1 MIGQMISLAL
11 ALLGAAAVYG
21 TDVFF
26 CVVGRTALTH
36 VSDAALVETMGR
48 LHEVADR
55 RMPIFGVIGIVGALA
70 SVAFSRVSWLW
81 ALSAV
86 AAQIVWIVV
95 YRSVAAP
102 VNAELTRQARAHSV
116 PTDAR
121 ALQAR
126 WDSVIVARVLLM
138 GFAVVALAAAL
149 VRSAQ

>member
-70 SVAFSRVSWLW
+70 SIAFSRVSWLW

-86 AAQIVWIVV
+86 AAQVVWIVV

-126 WDSVIVARVLLM
+126 WDSVMVARVLLM
-138 GFAVVALAAAL
+138 GFAVVALAGAL

>member
-1 MIGQMISLAL
+1 
-11 ALLGAAAVYG
+11 
-21 TDVFF
+21 
-26 CVVGRTALTH
+26 
-36 VSDAALVETMGR
+36 
-48 LHEVADR
+48 
-55 RMPIFGVIGIVGALA
+55 MPIFGVIGIVGALA
-70 SVAFSRVSWLW
+70 SIAFSRISWLW

-86 AAQIVWIVV
+86 AAQLLWIVV

-121 ALQAR
+121 ALQTR

-149 VRSAQ
+149 IRSAQ